1 MGPCYVPSHIIH
13 IYGHV
18 YHQRYSDDIQA
29 IGSIGSIR
37 LLEGFFGVRTN
48 DSNVYRVRTV
58 INICTMGCLASER
71 ASEGLKS
78 PERRRRSTSKA
89 NRHVDFAKPEEDDGP
104 LLSPQKME
112 GRPPSISSQW
122 IQDRYIQY
130 LLSPPNGHRY
140 MTYEPPTYRK
150 HIPLTILFIHPTT
163 LANVQGGDPN
173 LPSRH
178 ATRGGDPGPAGAD
191 EELEPSQQGEV
202 TVCSEANTMGQV
214 RPRPN
219 THVKPLTNS

>member
-122 IQDRYIQY
+122 IQDRYIQ
-130 LLSPPNGHRY
+130 
-140 MTYEPPTYRK
+140 
-150 HIPLTILFIHPTT
+150 
-163 LANVQGGDPN
+163 GGDPN

-202 TVCSEANTMGQV
+202 TVCSEANTMGQ
-214 RPRPN
+214 
-219 THVKPLTNS
+219 